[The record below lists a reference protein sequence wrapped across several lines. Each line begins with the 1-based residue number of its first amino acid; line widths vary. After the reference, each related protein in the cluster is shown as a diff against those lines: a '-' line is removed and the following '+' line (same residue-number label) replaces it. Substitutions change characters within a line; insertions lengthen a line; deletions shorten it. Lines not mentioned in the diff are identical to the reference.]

1 MHARIFTIME
11 KMFLSCQ
18 KSEKV
23 SDGFLRFKLLEL
35 SAGDFRQTLTS
46 VLLTA
51 TEFNAVASLVE
62 LDFSHR
68 RIDTLNLNNRTN

>member
-35 SAGDFRQTLTS
+35 SAGETLTS

>member
-1 MHARIFTIME
+1 MHARIFTTME

-35 SAGDFRQTLTS
+35 SVG

-62 LDFSHR
+62 LDFTTHR